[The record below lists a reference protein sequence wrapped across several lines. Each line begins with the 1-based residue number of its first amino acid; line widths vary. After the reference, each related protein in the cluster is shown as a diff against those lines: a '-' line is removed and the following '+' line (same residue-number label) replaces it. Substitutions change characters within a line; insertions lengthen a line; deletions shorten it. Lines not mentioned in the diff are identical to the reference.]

1 MNIESL
7 GVVYHLSKED
17 VIEAVDRYL
26 EALGQNVEVV
36 KVEPEYDLVYH
47 CISNTEQ
54 DAMQVFDGLRVV
66 CK

>member
-26 EALGQNVEVV
+26 EALGQQF
-36 KVEPEYDLVYH
+36 Y
-47 CISNTEQ
+47 T
-54 DAMQVFDGLRVV
+54 
-66 CK
+66 